1 MWYTIIVIMLVH
13 IPPWWRMHS
22 LGGNYEGS
30 CVGSCHLILLERG
43 IQSAEQQ
50 KQKFQQLEK
59 NIWVHLGQSW
69 NMFLYAG
76 FCQIMQGATQSL
88 LVVKIIN
95 TASFYF
101 KALCLFRRI
110 EAGWSPKALYCLP
123 WPDKKASFHY
133 VHSSYLLTTSN
144 HHITAHY
151 QQPCPLIT
159 VHPSTEGEQ
168 GQSRFKSNWHTSPIN
183 LKMFQLQV
191 GVLSCQGDFTLDILA
206 AEWAVSQCSVAFWG
220 KRDTNFHEGGTRLP
234 KPIASSGQSWT
245 KGTGAEEKGNHWH
258 TGILQQKWKP
268 SAKCVQ
274 WRRVEVWGGGEG
286 VEWQSRQTDTKRP
299 CVNAAALRLKIMN
312 TKIICNLS
320 GSQHTRSAPLAALLS
335 VILTLSGWMC
345 ECSGVSAVWKGFG
358 GAPQPHKEPLCES
371 GL

>member
-1 MWYTIIVIMLVH
+1 
-13 IPPWWRMHS
+13 
-22 LGGNYEGS
+22 
-30 CVGSCHLILLERG
+30 
-43 IQSAEQQ
+43 
-50 KQKFQQLEK
+50 
-59 NIWVHLGQSW
+59 
-69 NMFLYAG
+69 
-76 FCQIMQGATQSL
+76 MQGATQSRL
-88 LVVKIIN
+88 VKIIN

-168 GQSRFKSNWHTSPIN
+168 GQSRFKSNWHTSSIN

-191 GVLSCQGDFTLDILA
+191 GVLSCRGDFTLDILA

-274 WRRVEVWGGGEG
+274 WRRVEVWGGGEE

-320 GSQHTRSAPLAALLS
+320 GTQHTRSAPLAAPTILAVCDSDTFWLDVRVFRGFSCMKGVWRSSTATQRASLRVWTVGGKFIALSALPLKACFLYSSISSIFPFTSAVLLS
-335 VILTLSGWMC
+335 YVSTLSWVTRCTIRNDLLKCRVIGLVNS
-345 ECSGVSAVWKGFG
+345 EATIT
-358 GAPQPHKEPLCES
+358 GAK
-371 GL
+371 